1 MVRPQLA
8 GWSSTERYSPNGAV
22 WLEQRVRATSPL
34 VEASE
39 AGALALGDRYWQE
52 VESFTRRL
60 VRARKRGPEVEL
72 RLLGRLTLLR
82 FGEPRTVVDESGV
95 LSSYPI
101 VGGFLA
107 RGPAGSITFAQTA
120 GPAIDVR
127 ATVEDFLPRL
137 AGRPGGPAW
146 TRALYQQVQQR
157 LHTSISRRYF
167 RRLIGE
173 ATR

>member
-1 MVRPQLA
+1 MARPELT
-8 GWSSTERYSPNGAV
+8 GWSSTERYSPSGAV
-22 WLEQRVRATSPL
+22 RLEQRVRATSPL
-34 VEASE
+34 VETSE
-39 AGALALGDRYWQE
+39 AGAIALGDRYWQE

-60 VRARKRGPEVEL
+60 VRARTRGAEVEL

-82 FGEPRTVVDESGV
+82 FGEPKTVVDESGV

-101 VGGFLA
+101 VGGLLA
-107 RGPAGSITFAQTA
+107 RGPAGSITFAQTV

-146 TRALYQQVQQR
+146 TRALYRQVQQR